1 MGRRVPIPNLPG
13 LIKDLFIA
21 AAEVLKPGG
30 RLIFANPLPVASM
43 GHPLKRD
50 FQQKVDL
57 GGFSV
62 HVERYIRQ

>member
-13 LIKDLFIA
+13 LIKELFIA

-30 RLIFANPLPVASM
+30 RLVFANPLPVAPM
-43 GHPLKRD
+43 GLPLKRD
-50 FQQKVDL
+50 YQQKVDL

-62 HVERYIRQ
+62 HVERYIRL